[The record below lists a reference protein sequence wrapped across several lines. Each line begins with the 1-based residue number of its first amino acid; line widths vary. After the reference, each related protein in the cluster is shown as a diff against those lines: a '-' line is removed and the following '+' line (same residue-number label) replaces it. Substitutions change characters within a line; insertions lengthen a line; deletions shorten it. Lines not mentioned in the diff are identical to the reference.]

1 MKNDDYVIPFGYNK
15 GKQFKEI
22 SLKQLDSL
30 VAWIESQN
38 LQTQFKDLYDAAVE
52 YLEANHY
59 EQDSEDC
66 L

>member
-15 GKQFKEI
+15 GKQFKDV

-30 VAWIESQN
+30 VAWIENQK
-38 LQTQFKDLYDAAVE
+38 LQDRFKDLYDAVVE

-59 EQDSEDC
+59 ADDSEDT
-66 L
+66 